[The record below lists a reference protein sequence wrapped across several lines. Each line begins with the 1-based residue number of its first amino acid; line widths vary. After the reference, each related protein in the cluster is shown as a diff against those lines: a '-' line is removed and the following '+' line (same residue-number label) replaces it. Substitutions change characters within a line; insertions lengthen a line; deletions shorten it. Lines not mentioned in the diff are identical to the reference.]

1 MDLETI
7 AIIVMYTL
15 LAIFGFCNL
24 VLGLFPADLSG
35 QSTGQI
41 VTGIF
46 NWS

>member
-1 MDLETI
+1 LETI
-7 AIIVMYTL
+7 AIIVMCAL

-24 VLGLFPADLSG
+24 VLGLFQTINTG

-41 VTGIF
+41 VAGIF